1 MCGRTCLLTLTLRGS
16 LWSRSADCGQSRLEI
31 SQGGDP
37 SFLNPLVCALRAF
50 LQLEKNKLRHTGT
63 MAALGEKEDLSGVL
77 KRFLT
82 RISDARQITI
92 STSEGAELM
101 TETRGNNAPHPED
114 SHTVLSLTPS
124 FCASIDQSSR
134 LQLGAPKHILT
145 WVANSILM
153 QMNVGS
159 LVVSVLLEE
168 NANLGIAEESC
179 SELITII
186 RPFCSFES

>member
-1 MCGRTCLLTLTLRGS
+1 MAGMVEK
-16 LWSRSADCGQSRLEI
+16 AD
-31 SQGGDP
+31 
-37 SFLNPLVCALRAF
+37 
-50 LQLEKNKLRHTGT
+50 
-63 MAALGEKEDLSGVL
+63 LGGVL

-101 TETRGNNAPHPED
+101 TETRGNSAPHPED
-114 SHTVLSLTPS
+114 SHTVLSLTPA

-134 LQLGAPKHILT
+134 LQLGAPKRILT

-153 QMNVGS
+153 QMKVES
-159 LVVSVLLEE
+159 LVVSLLLEE
-168 NANLGIAEESC
+168 NANLGIAEEMC
-179 SELITII
+179 DELITIL